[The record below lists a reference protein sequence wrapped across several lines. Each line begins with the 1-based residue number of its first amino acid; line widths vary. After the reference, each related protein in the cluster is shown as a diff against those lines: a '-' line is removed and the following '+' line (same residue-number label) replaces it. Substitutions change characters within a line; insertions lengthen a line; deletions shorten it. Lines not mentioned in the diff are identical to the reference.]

1 VKTYFP
7 VSTSIQQ
14 MALHWSILNFLKV
27 SFIKHTY

>member
-14 MALHWSILNFLKV
+14 MALHWSILNFFKV